1 MESLSAWAD
10 CIAGAVDV
18 NDYIN
23 GLQEAGF
30 VDVQVKASYW
40 DPEFFEAAVEQLE
53 PELKARVLENKKNG
67 RKTLTDGYD
76 KEFDPQKS
84 IFSAKITAWKPS

>member
-1 MESLSAWAD
+1 LGR
-10 CIAGAVDV
+10 CIAGAMDV
-18 NDYIN
+18 NDYVK

-40 DPEFFEAAVEQLE
+40 DSEFFEAAVEQLE

-67 RKTLTDGYD
+67 RKTLIDGYD

-84 IFSAKITAWKPS
+84 IFSAKITGWKPS